1 MIAFPTLV
9 VAENVATA
17 MLQLQ
22 SLTICARLAAATR
35 DLTVRENTVMA
46 VNLNRNTGNPFIML
60 RRLERGAFFFGRLF
74 LIAFAV
80 HENLLWLRELNLPL
94 CVFIGS
100 FYSGFT
106 VGYDNR
112 GKNNP
117 KCFIVAL

>member
-1 MIAFPTLV
+1 MAYQKGL
-9 VAENVATA
+9 NKSRNHHD
-17 MLQLQ
+17 
-22 SLTICARLAAATR
+22 SLSNSGSGRKR
-35 DLTVRENTVMA
+35 
-46 VNLNRNTGNPFIML
+46 ML
-60 RRLERGAFFFGRLF
+60 RRLERGAFFFWGLF

-80 HENLLWLRELNLPL
+80 HENSLWLRELNLPL